1 MSHQCTMTEPTCSS
15 GVDIRDSEN
24 NQNENVNDGDE
35 NNEGQNKVPMG
46 KGKYVA
52 APKNI
57 EIEMRKRKKTRIC
70 SKITGGQKTKHK
82 KDKGNYK
89 ITLTNNSSA
98 EAKAHKE
105 TGFTT
110 ETAPHEIN
118 LHDEFKQSEQE
129 EDSGQSQLHGSGKS
143 EDRIS
148 DSPERAMN
156 NRTQE
161 EPLETPQ
168 DTTKRKPNKIFIS
181 GDHYGKKI
189 PTVLK
194 TIEGQYH
201 RLKSRHPAIRSALES
216 DENFHATNKWI
227 TIWAETAGDHFIQL
241 DYPTQCFKGSDLP
254 HRLWSK
260 LNRVRTGCG
269 KCADSLH
276 KWGRAESPQCDCGSP
291 RQTIRHIISECPNRS
306 YDYDLEDFMKATPE
320 AIEWL
325 RNLDV
330 DI

>member
-1 MSHQCTMTEPTCSS
+1 MEGMITELKKELADKVVLIKAAKTVDTQTHSNLMSHQCTMTEPTCSS

-82 KDKGNYK
+82 KDKGNCK

-181 GDHYGKKI
+181 GDHYGKNF

-194 TIEGQYH
+194 TIEG
-201 RLKSRHPAIRSALES
+201 IR
-216 DENFHATNKWI
+216 DIN
-227 TIWAETAGDHFIQL
+227 AEL
-241 DYPTQCFKGSDLP
+241 
-254 HRLWSK
+254 
-260 LNRVRTGCG
+260 
-269 KCADSLH
+269 SL
-276 KWGRAESPQCDCGSP
+276 S
-291 RQTIRHIISECPNRS
+291 
-306 YDYDLEDFMKATPE
+306 
-320 AIEWL
+320 
-325 RNLDV
+325 V
-330 DI
+330 DIRKLADILHYAGWK